1 MVDYKTGKKA
11 LDLCDVTQGVG
22 LQMLLYLFALE
33 QSGDAFFG
41 TRCYPAGVEYFP
53 AGAVSSRQGG
63 CGWLGAA
70 KKRHKAWQRSGML
83 LNDGKILEAMEPEDV
98 KKKVLQDAFRADR
111 AQLRKL
117 ESYVFGL
124 LTDTVN
130 DIASGDVTPDPY
142 TRGTSFDP
150 CTFCPYGAVC
160 HPEQNARRRNFEKR
174 STRSVSGETVETA
187 EKEGKHH
194 G

>member
-1 MVDYKTGKKA
+1 
-11 LDLCDVTQGVG
+11 
-22 LQMLLYLFALE
+22 
-33 QSGDAFFG
+33 
-41 TRCYPAGVEYFP
+41 
-53 AGAVSSRQGG
+53 
-63 CGWLGAA
+63 
-70 KKRHKAWQRSGML
+70 ML

-142 TRGTSFDP
+142 TRGTVS
-150 CTFCPYGAVC
+150 
-160 HPEQNARRRNFEKR
+160 R
-174 STRSVSGETVETA
+174 SPA
-187 EKEGKHH
+187 P
-194 G
+194 

>member
-1 MVDYKTGKKA
+1 M
-11 LDLCDVTQGVG
+11 TQGVG

-33 QSGDAFFG
+33 QSGDVFFG

-53 AGAVSSRQGG
+53 ARAPYLPVKGDADGSELQ
-63 CGWLGAA
+63 

-160 HPEQNARRRNFEKR
+160 HPEQNARRRNFEKIDEKR
-174 STRSVSGETVETA
+174 FWETVETA